1 MEKIYMKLLMEN
13 WRKYLNE
20 EDEEQLEEG
29 WKEKVAG
36 LAAVGALG
44 GMPDM
49 AQADD
54 TFADMFSQ
62 ELAATKVQADLE
74 LSNKV
79 GKNLATKIF
88 NDIKDNLPSNTP
100 IQDGVEITGAQH
112 LELDVNTVNKSFH
125 ETMKSSLEKNKLQSG
140 ENFGTNN
147 PGDNFGVKVNLM
159 PKRGDSAEDI
169 EALMVQ
175 VTLLNKGKVVSTY
188 SFNTQM

>member
-1 MEKIYMKLLMEN
+1 MKLLMEN

-36 LAAVGALG
+36 LAAAASLG
-44 GMPDM
+44 MAPDM

-100 IQDGVEITGAQH
+100 IQDGV
-112 LELDVNTVNKSFH
+112 
-125 ETMKSSLEKNKLQSG
+125 
-140 ENFGTNN
+140 
-147 PGDNFGVKVNLM
+147 
-159 PKRGDSAEDI
+159 
-169 EALMVQ
+169 
-175 VTLLNKGKVVSTY
+175 
-188 SFNTQM
+188 